1 MNSAPIG
8 AAVGFAQRLHDLAQ
22 RHVLGLGEVGV
33 DGGEHDVHVRL
44 GQVVERRLQF
54 GDLRALGA
62 LQRVEVGPAA
72 AQEAVGRDQRLHV
85 HLLARHRQVGLAGL
99 QREGIGLGALREGF
113 DHRRM
118 GHVAGFGAVDRGHV
132 LQAVEVGAP
141 VVGHAAGVVEVG
153 LVELLDVRGVAA
165 EQVRVGPGIA
175 ASSCAH
181 LSPAVSAG
189 FDGLNNLPRP
199 PAAPV
204 GGLRRGSGLS
214 VHGPHGNER
223 THFDSAGTV
232 APGWMHT
239 VEPHWTPPALPP
251 DNAHGRRIGLRAAQR
266 GPGFPGPAR
275 PAGLP

>member
-22 RHVLGLGEVGV
+22 RHVLGLAEIGVHRGER
-33 DGGEHDVHVRL
+33 DVHVRL

-54 GDLRALGA
+54 RDLRPLGA
-62 LQRVEVGPAA
+62 LQRVQVGPAA
-72 AQEAVGRDQRLHV
+72 AQEAVGRDQRLHM

-99 QREGIGLGALREGF
+99 EREGVGLGTLREGF

-118 GHVAGFGAVDRGHV
+118 GHVAGLGAVDRGHV

-141 VVGHAAGVVEVG
+141 VVGHAARVVEVG
-153 LVELLDVRGVAA
+153 LVEFLDVRGVAA

-189 FDGLNNLPRP
+189 FDGLKNLPRP

-204 GGLRRGSGLS
+204 GGLRRT
-214 VHGPHGNER
+214 PACRCAAARER
-223 THFDSAGTV
+223 TLHDSN
-232 APGWMHT
+232 PGRHCST
-239 VEPHWTPPALPP
+239 GGARRRPPLDAAALPLP
-251 DNAHGRRIGLRAAQR
+251 DNARRQRAR
-266 GPGFPGPAR
+266 MGPGFPGPGR
-275 PAGLP
+275 HGRLP